1 MMIFSKKSKKKMILL
16 LTYFVNENIIILTV
30 ATQGCDSIK
39 NLQFFDRIGKE
50 RIEQVRFYERR
61 R

>member
-1 MMIFSKKSKKKMILL
+1 MNIL
-16 LTYFVNENIIILTV
+16 VLTV
-30 ATQGCDSIK
+30 ASQVCDMVK

>member
-1 MMIFSKKSKKKMILL
+1 MIQHLTVFQIGYILL
-16 LTYFVNENIIILTV
+16 FAV
-30 ATQGCDSIK
+30 TQIPDSKI
-39 NLQFFDRIGKE
+39 QFFDRIGKE